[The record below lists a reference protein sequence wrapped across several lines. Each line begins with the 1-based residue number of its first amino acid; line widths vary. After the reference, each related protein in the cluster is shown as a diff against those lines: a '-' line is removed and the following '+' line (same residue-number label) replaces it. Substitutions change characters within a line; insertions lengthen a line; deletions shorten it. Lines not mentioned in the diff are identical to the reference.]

1 MYLSGGSNS
10 VTPSSVPSSVPSTS
24 TVPSTLEAA
33 LDAARVPPSSSK
45 SGLGSQP
52 RPQPD
57 SIGERY
63 LDAKKVPGSLTI
75 HGTEASQLL
84 ADLLEKIKASGSE
97 CV

>member
-1 MYLSGGSNS
+1 MYSAGCTPDPPGS
-10 VTPSSVPSSVPSTS
+10 SSVAPSTS
-24 TVPSTLEAA
+24 TVD
-33 LDAARVPPSSSK
+33 LDAALVTAMAPRSSPK
-45 SGLGSQP
+45 SVLASH

-63 LDAKKVPGSLTI
+63 LEAKTVPGSLTI

-84 ADLLEKIKASGSE
+84 ADLLQKIKASGSE

>member
-10 VTPSSVPSSVPSTS
+10 AAPSSVPSSVPSTP
-24 TVPSTLEAA
+24 TVVGLDAA